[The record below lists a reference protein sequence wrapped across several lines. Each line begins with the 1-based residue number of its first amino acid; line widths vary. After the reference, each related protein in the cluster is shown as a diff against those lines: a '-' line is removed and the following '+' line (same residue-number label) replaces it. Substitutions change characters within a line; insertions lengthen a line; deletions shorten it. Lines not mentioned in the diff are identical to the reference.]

1 MKKSKGDLTM
11 KYNQIVEERLYEYG
25 EGKELKTREEA
36 YEKAKMVKKNV
47 KTELALIKLWEFS
60 NVEIIKV
67 NNAFKVVITISI
79 PSIFEL
85 NNRNS
90 K

>member
-1 MKKSKGDLTM
+1 M
-11 KYNQIVEERLYEYG
+11 KYNQIVEERRYEYG

-36 YEKAKMVKKNV
+36 KEKAQKVKKDVQN
-47 KTELALIKLWEFS
+47 ELALIRIWEFS
-60 NVEIIKV
+60 KTEIMEE
-67 NNAFKVVITISI
+67 NNAFKVVVTINI
-79 PSIFEL
+79 PSVFEL